1 MRARTLA
8 ALVTAVLPLALASSA
23 PAQDAPPLTYS
34 AHVAGIG
41 WQRDVTSPATAGTT
55 GQARQM
61 EALRIAGGTLASDI
75 DYRAHVAGI
84 GWLGWVGPAFVAG
97 TTGQARALEAVQIR
111 LTGQAATD
119 YRVACQA
126 HVANLG
132 WLATVYDGATCG
144 TTGQARRMEA
154 VRIWLVPKATPTPT
168 PSPTPTVT
176 SPSGGVSLG
185 ITADTGIDDAAGRA
199 VLTSLGQSAPTQSV
213 ILGDLAYA
221 PAREADYCRLVR
233 DRVTSPVAV
242 IPGTHEGV
250 AAGDGAWAAYAACL
264 PAAVTGD
271 YLAGEWY
278 IDRGPVRLI
287 TLSPGVDLPTGTRTY
302 SRGTPER
309 ERVKTWI
316 DDAKSRGLWVVVGM
330 HHGCLTIGVHG
341 CSSDPSITDMLI
353 GKGADVVLTGHDHN
367 YSRSHQLTGT
377 AYAPVVVDRDGA
389 FVAGAGSIF
398 ATVGAGGHNPR
409 AVASPLPAW
418 AATASGTNSPGG
430 IAYGH
435 LELTATEATLT
446 ARYVADAGNRAYAD
460 AFVVTR

>member
-1 MRARTLA
+1 MRRLAAILA
-8 ALVTAVLPLALASSA
+8 ALTLPLVVLA
-23 PAQDAPPLTYS
+23 PAQAAVPTLTYS
-34 AHVAGIG
+34 AHVASLG
-41 WQRDVTSPATAGTT
+41 WLPDVSSPATAGTT

-61 EALRIAGGTLASDI
+61 EALLVAGGTLASDI

-154 VRIWLVPKATPTPT
+154 VRLWLVAKTTTT
-168 PSPTPTVT
+168 PSPTPSSTP
-176 SPSGGVSLG
+176 SPTGTGVSLG
-185 ITADTGIDDAAGRA
+185 VTADTGIDDAAGRA
-199 VLTSLGQSAPTQSV
+199 VLASLGQSAPTQSV

-250 AAGDGAWAAYAACL
+250 AAGDGAWSAYAACL

-309 ERVKTWI
+309 ERVKGWI

-341 CSSDPSITDMLI
+341 CASDPSITDMLI
-353 GKGADVVLTGHDHN
+353 GKGVDVVLAGHDHN
-367 YSRSHQLTGT
+367 YARSHQIAGT
-377 AYAPVVVDRDGA
+377 VAAPVVADRDGA
-389 FVAGAGSIF
+389 FRAGAGTVVV
-398 ATVGAGGHNPR
+398 TVGNGGHNPR
-409 AVASPLPAW
+409 TIGSLGTLW
-418 AATASGTNSPGG
+418 AAGSGTNSPGG
-430 IAYGH
+430 ITYGWVR
-435 LELTATEATLT
+435 LDATTSSLTGRLVATSGPLT
-446 ARYVADAGNRAYAD
+446 DSWTI
-460 AFVVTR
+460 TR

>member
-1 MRARTLA
+1 MRRLAAILA
-8 ALVTAVLPLALASSA
+8 ALTLPLVVLA
-23 PAQDAPPLTYS
+23 PAQAAVPTLTYS
-34 AHVAGIG
+34 AHVASLG
-41 WQRDVTSPATAGTT
+41 WLPDVSSPATAGTT

-154 VRIWLVPKATPTPT
+154 VRLWLVAKTTTT
-168 PSPTPTVT
+168 PSPTPSSTP
-176 SPSGGVSLG
+176 SPTGTGVSLG
-185 ITADTGIDDAAGRA
+185 VTADTGIDDAAGRA
-199 VLTSLGQSAPTQSV
+199 VLASLGQSAPTQSV

-233 DRVTSPVAV
+233 DRVTSPIAA

-250 AAGDGAWAAYAACL
+250 AAGDGAWSAYAACL

-309 ERVKTWI
+309 ERVKGWI

-341 CSSDPSITDMLI
+341 CASDPSITDMLI
-353 GKGADVVLTGHDHN
+353 GKGVDVVLAGHDHN
-367 YSRSHQLTGT
+367 YARSHQIAGT
-377 AYAPVVVDRDGA
+377 VAAPVVADRDGA
-389 FVAGAGSIF
+389 FRAGAGTVVV
-398 ATVGAGGHNPR
+398 TVGNGGHNPR
-409 AVASPLPAW
+409 TIGSLGTLW
-418 AATASGTNSPGG
+418 AAGSGTNSPGG
-430 IAYGH
+430 ITYGWVR
-435 LELTATEATLT
+435 LDVTTSSLTGRLVATSGPLT
-446 ARYVADAGNRAYAD
+446 DSWTI
-460 AFVVTR
+460 TR

>member
-1 MRARTLA
+1 MRRLAAILA
-8 ALVTAVLPLALASSA
+8 ALTLPLVVLA
-23 PAQDAPPLTYS
+23 PAQAAVPTLTYS
-34 AHVAGIG
+34 AHVASLG
-41 WQRDVTSPATAGTT
+41 WLPDVSSPATAGTT

-154 VRIWLVPKATPTPT
+154 VRLWLVAKTTTT
-168 PSPTPTVT
+168 PSPTPSSTP
-176 SPSGGVSLG
+176 SPTGTGVSLG
-185 ITADTGIDDAAGRA
+185 VTADTGIDDAAGRA
-199 VLTSLGQSAPTQSV
+199 VLASLGQSAPTQSV

-233 DRVTSPVAV
+233 DRVTSPIAA

-250 AAGDGAWAAYAACL
+250 AAGDGAWSAYAACL

-309 ERVKTWI
+309 ERVKGWI

-341 CSSDPSITDMLI
+341 CASDPSITDMLI
-353 GKGADVVLTGHDHN
+353 GKGADVVLAGHDHN
-367 YSRSHQLTGT
+367 YARSHQIAGT
-377 AYAPVVVDRDGA
+377 VAAPVVADRDGA
-389 FVAGAGSIF
+389 FRAGAGTVVV
-398 ATVGAGGHNPR
+398 TVGNGGHNPR
-409 AVASPLPAW
+409 TIGSLGTLW
-418 AATASGTNSPGG
+418 AAGSGTNSPGG
-430 IAYGH
+430 ITYGWVR
-435 LELTATEATLT
+435 LDVTTSSLTGRLVATSGPLT
-446 ARYVADAGNRAYAD
+446 DSWTI
-460 AFVVTR
+460 TR

>member
-250 AAGDGAWAAYAACL
+250 AAGDGAWSTYAACL

-309 ERVKTWI
+309 ERVKGWI

-341 CSSDPSITDMLI
+341 CASDPSITDMLI
-353 GKGADVVLTGHDHN
+353 GKGVDVVLAGHDHN
-367 YSRSHQLTGT
+367 YARSHQIAGT
-377 AYAPVVVDRDGA
+377 VAAPVVADRDGA
-389 FVAGAGSIF
+389 FRAGGGTVMV
-398 ATVGAGGHNPR
+398 TVGNGGHNPR
-409 AVASPLPAW
+409 TIGSLGSLW
-418 AATASGTNSPGG
+418 AAGSGTNSPGG
-430 IAYGH
+430 IAYGWVR
-435 LELTATEATLT
+435 LDATTSSLTGRLVTAAGPSLT
-446 ARYVADAGNRAYAD
+446 DSWTI
-460 AFVVTR
+460 TR